1 VGQRD
6 TKWLVPLT
14 VSGGY
19 QGEEGNHTYQALQIP
34 TIVAPFIF
42 FADSLA
48 GAWLRAILEI
58 AARDAPQAGHAPTKL
73 SDDFSF
79 LTPSPTISYVALF
92 DTHSVTPPN
101 GDAEAESRALNA

>member
-1 VGQRD
+1 MFIRLPTSFRLPRSRGALIALVRVGQRD

-42 FADSLA
+42 FHLQT
-48 GAWLRAILEI
+48 AW
-58 AARDAPQAGHAPTKL
+58 PTHDCGLVK
-73 SDDFSF
+73 DC
-79 LTPSPTISYVALF
+79 
-92 DTHSVTPPN
+92 
-101 GDAEAESRALNA
+101 G